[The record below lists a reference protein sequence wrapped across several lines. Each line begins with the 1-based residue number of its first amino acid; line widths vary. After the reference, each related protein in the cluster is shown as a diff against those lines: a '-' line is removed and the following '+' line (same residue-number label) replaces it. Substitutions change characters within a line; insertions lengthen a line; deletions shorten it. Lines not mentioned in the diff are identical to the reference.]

1 MRRRSGL
8 GLALGPQ
15 DRRLLVALGG
25 EDLGL
30 LDALGGEDGGA
41 AVALGAH
48 LLLHGALDGGGRVDG
63 LQLHIGHA
71 DAPAAGGL
79 VQDD

>member
-1 MRRRSGL
+1 MDGVEDLEDGVRFALGLEDRNL

-30 LDALGGEDGGA
+30 LDACGKKGTIPLCRQRRVFFATGGA
-41 AVALGAH
+41 
-48 LLLHGALDGGGRVDG
+48 
-63 LQLHIGHA
+63 
-71 DAPAAGGL
+71 
-79 VQDD
+79 